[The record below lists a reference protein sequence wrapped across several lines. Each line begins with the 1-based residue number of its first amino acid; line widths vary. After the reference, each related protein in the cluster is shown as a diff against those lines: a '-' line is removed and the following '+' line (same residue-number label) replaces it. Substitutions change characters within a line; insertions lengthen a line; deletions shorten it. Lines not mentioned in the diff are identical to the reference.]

1 MKNKIFSLFLLAL
14 VFTIGGCETFDLDQL
29 DNPSKLPK
37 EQLEP
42 VSAFNYVQLTLPDFV
57 DSNNGFTQRAI
68 RQMAMTGGNT
78 YENAFTPID
87 FDNNWT
93 TAYLILNTIKSMEP
107 KAIENDQKFILG
119 ASKIIRSYIL
129 MTMVDTYGDIPYSE
143 ALQGNANLRPRYDNS
158 EAVYAGIYDELNQA
172 IEYLTASDEALN
184 LQPRDLYYGN
194 SEGKG
199 DKSKWITLAKTL
211 KFKML
216 YNASKIGHFGGVDV
230 NSQLTLLL
238 QEDDLIK
245 TAEQDFAFKYGTE
258 RDAPNSR
265 HPLYNDQYEFGTGA
279 YIANYFFWAVSVEKN
294 KGPEYDPRE
303 EFYFFK
309 QARLNAG
316 NTTSQSLPCKT
327 IARPAHYSD
336 PAYASFYN
344 TLIPPAYCT
353 SDGATGDAS
362 YLGRDH
368 GDRSGLPQDD
378 EIRSLVGVYP
388 AGGAIG
394 PEAVVSNLANAGLKG
409 ALGQGIMPMVLSSYV
424 SFMKAELALTL
435 GLGGDPAALLEDG
448 IRKSI
453 SKTTTFL
460 PAQAGAP
467 SQAVTTAKTTAYVAF
482 VLSVYNDPL
491 ASAAKKLELIIKEYY
506 IATWGNGIE
515 PYNNYRRTGYP
526 SNLQPTLEENPGPFF
541 STALYPYVS
550 VNNNPNA
557 PSNIR
562 TKKVFWDVSG
572 ITLH

>member
-14 VFTIGGCETFDLDQL
+14 VFTVGGCETFDLDQL
-29 DNPSKLPK
+29 DNPSTLPK
-37 EQLEP
+37 EQLDP
-42 VSAFNYVQLTLPDFV
+42 ISAFNYVQLTLPDFV

-78 YENAFTPID
+78 YDNAFTPID
-87 FDNNWT
+87 FDSNWT
-93 TAYLILNTIKSMEP
+93 TAYLILNTIKTMEP
-107 KAIENDQKFILG
+107 KAIANDQKFILG
-119 ASKIIRSYIL
+119 AAKIIRCYIF
-129 MTMVDTYGDIPYSE
+129 MTLADTYGDIPYSD
-143 ALQGNANLRPRYDNS
+143 ALQGNLNPRPKYDNS
-158 EAVYAGIYDELNQA
+158 ESVYAGIYDELNQA
-172 IEYLTASDEALN
+172 IAYLAASSEAVN

-199 DKSKWITLAKTL
+199 DTSKWITLAKTL

-216 YNASKIGHFGGVDV
+216 YNASRIGHFGGVDV

-238 QEDDLIK
+238 QENDLIK

-258 RDAPNSR
+258 RDVPNSR

-279 YIANYFFWAVSVEKN
+279 YIANYFFWTVSKEKN
-294 KGPEYDPRE
+294 KPAKFDPRE
-303 EFYFFK
+303 EFYFFR
-309 QARLNAG
+309 QANLTSG

-327 IARPAHYSD
+327 IARPPHYND
-336 PAYASFYN
+336 EAYQSFYS
-344 TLIPPAYCT
+344 TALKAPYCT
-353 SDGATGDAS
+353 SDEVGGNA

-378 EIRSLVGVYP
+378 GLRSLVGIYP

-394 PEAVVSNLANAGLKG
+394 APTVVNNSANAGLKG
-409 ALGQGIMPMVLSSYV
+409 ALGQGIMPMLLSSYV
-424 SFMKAELALTL
+424 SFMKAEVALTL
-435 GLGGDPAALLEDG
+435 GLGGDPAALLEEG
-448 IRKSI
+448 IRNSV

-460 PAQAGAP
+460 PAQTGAP
-467 SQAVTTAKTTAYVAF
+467 DPAITATKTNTYVAF
-482 VLSVYNDPL
+482 VLGVYNDPL
-491 ASAAKKLELIIKEYY
+491 ATPAKKLELIVKEYY
-506 IATWGNGIE
+506 IAAWGNGVE

-541 STALYPYVS
+541 YTALYPYVS
-550 VNNNPNA
+550 VNNNPNV
-557 PSNIR
+557 PSNVR